1 MRLGQP
7 GELLLAMRGR
17 NVCTCTWAR
26 HNPPALHA
34 ITSDWG
40 LGVQNS
46 IVSRL
51 VNVLFLLTLS
61 AQLGACTSSS
71 NQPRDE
77 VRVRVGTEAE
87 RPYRAEPYAALY
99 SSYAMMTSLVYTG
112 REYLNRDLCP
122 DQSLLDREN
131 GAQAIEW
138 MRSLNRRKWQCVFGL
153 SEKLPCPHR
162 YRDCNPRGTP
172 DLQVWKRDNPFC
184 NELVIAFRGVNLM
197 DLSDWSYLRWLLP
210 RIDESESMQARVEG
224 IAAKTGCHRA
234 GKKIIAAGHSLGGGL
249 AEETAYSN
257 GRIRYVYAF
266 NAFPIAGFFTPNSL
280 VRAHNKIGLGVDNVY
295 EAEEILAIPRFLFK
309 GPETSCNPRI
319 RTVQFNLIPFGLPIE
334 KHRIDTLTINLLEL
348 SRQGIS
354 ARSAMGQRPAAQC
367 IEAAAKVKA

>member
-1 MRLGQP
+1 MWIR
-7 GELLLAMRGR
+7 
-17 NVCTCTWAR
+17 TWAK
-26 HNPPALHA
+26 HNPRALHA
-34 ITSDWG
+34 ITCDLG
-40 LGVQNS
+40 LAVQGF

-51 VNVLFLLTLS
+51 VKVLCLLALGV
-61 AQLGACTSSS
+61 QLGACAALS

-77 VRVRVGTEAE
+77 VRVRVGPEAE

-99 SSYAMMTSLVYTG
+99 SSYAMMTSLAYTR

-138 MRSLNRRKWQCVFGL
+138 MRSLNGKKWHCLFGL
-153 SEKLPCPHR
+153 SETLPCPHR

-172 DLQVWKRDNPFC
+172 DLQVWRRDNPFC

-197 DLSDWSYLRWLLP
+197 DLSDWLYLRWLLP
-210 RIDESESMQARVEG
+210 RIDESESMQVRVEG

-266 NAFPIAGFFTPNSL
+266 NAFPVAESFTPDSS
-280 VRAHNKIGLGVDNVY
+280 VRALNKIGLRN
-295 EAEEILAIPRFLFK
+295 A
-309 GPETSCNPRI
+309 
-319 RTVQFNLIPFGLPIE
+319 
-334 KHRIDTLTINLLEL
+334 
-348 SRQGIS
+348 SR
-354 ARSAMGQRPAAQC
+354 RSAHIG
-367 IEAAAKVKA
+367 